1 MLHADMQT
9 VSVVDLGL
17 WHDLQLGL
25 VNQDLYRGSP
35 AYMSP
40 EVFVN
45 KGRREPPTMPYD
57 AVPADVWSLGV
68 CLFVMLMGFYPLDEH
83 PTISGYQ
90 HLQEQHTLGLGTL
103 EATCGPVSIQVFP
116 LRRMYGPMRRHQLLS
131 SAPEAADLL
140 DGMLE
145 AEPAERLSLQ
155 QILTSEFVHDSE
167 ALTESEVYAAAAEA
181 ERAAA
186 VSAAATAATAAI
198 AAASDGAEAEADAT
212 ADATADA
219 SGLPLPLPPP
229 PPPPVQGIE
238 ERPSRRQR
246 AVLRSVS
253 QPEGEP
259 MEADGAEGAGVG
271 GASLSRLG
279 SALAACVLEEVPSM
293 EWRSLSSGPPL
304 FHGQPSGGYASMAT
318 GSWNDVD
325 EDESVEQPSYRSMEA
340 AGPPEVPPPLKRQLA
355 VAVA

>member
-25 VNQDLYRGSP
+25 VNQELYRGSP

-45 KGRREPPTMPYD
+45 KVRREPPTMPYD

-83 PTISGYQ
+83 PTIGGYQ
-90 HLQEQHTLGLGTL
+90 HLKQQHTLGLGTL
-103 EATCGPVSIQVFP
+103 EATCGPVSIPVFP
-116 LRRMYGPMRRHQLLS
+116 MRRMYGPMRRHQLLS
-131 SAPEAADLL
+131 SAPEAAALL

-167 ALTESEVYAAAAEA
+167 ALAAAAAEA
-181 ERAAA
+181 ESAA
-186 VSAAATAATAAI
+186 VSATATATAAI
-198 AAASDGAEAEADAT
+198 AATSDGAEAEADTT
-212 ADATADA
+212 ADADADA

-229 PPPPVQGIE
+229 PPPPVQGSE

-246 AVLRSVS
+246 AVFRSMN

-259 MEADGAEGAGVG
+259 MEADGAEGAGIG

-304 FHGQPSGGYASMAT
+304 FHGQSSGGYASMAT